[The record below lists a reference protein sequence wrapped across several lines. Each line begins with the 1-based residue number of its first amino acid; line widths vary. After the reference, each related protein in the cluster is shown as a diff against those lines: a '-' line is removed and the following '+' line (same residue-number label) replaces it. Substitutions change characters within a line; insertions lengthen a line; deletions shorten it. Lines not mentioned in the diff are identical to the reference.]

1 LRQKYILFDNYL
13 TESDYNRFYEYK
25 AANSQKLSSISDNTK
40 VKIKRVTFT
49 ILWQS
54 GLINSVKDRI
64 ITQPFLTP
72 KLIEVVVQE
81 NPELLKVF
89 LVSDTDIKN
98 YIEKYGK

>member
-1 LRQKYILFDNYL
+1 
-13 TESDYNRFYEYK
+13 
-25 AANSQKLSSISDNTK
+25 
-40 VKIKRVTFT
+40 
-49 ILWQS
+49 
-54 GLINSVKDRI
+54 VKDRI